1 MVIWSKIKKKLQKES
16 KKCEIVLDIY
26 NNYIYNCYMSDRE
39 YFGFIWD
46 ENKNELNKKKHKG
59 LDFETAVRIFADPL
73 LYVDYD
79 SIHSDAEER
88 NRYVG
93 QIAGKYI
100 TTVIGTDRGEKI
112 RIISAR
118 KSTKKEIMLYAQNA
132 KTIRGY

>member
-1 MVIWSKIKKKLQKES
+1 
-16 KKCEIVLDIY
+16 
-26 NNYIYNCYMSDRE
+26 MSDRE
-39 YFGFIWD
+39 YFGFVWD

-59 LDFETAVRIFADPL
+59 LDFEIAVRVFLDPL

-79 SIHSDAEER
+79 EIHSAVEDR

-100 TTVIGTDRGEKI
+100 TTVIGTDRGEKM

-118 KSTKKEIMLYAQNA
+118 KSTKKEIRLYEKNA